1 MRPHILRLMPFILV
15 ACAMGISALAR
26 LPAPAEPQVAAAPID
41 FDALHRQAHDALEQ
55 LRQSGERRL
64 AFSATPAM

>member
-1 MRPHILRLMPFILV
+1 MRRHIPRLLPFILV
-15 ACAMGISALAR
+15 ACAMGISALVH
-26 LPAPAEPQVAAAPID
+26 LPAPAQPQAAAAPID
-41 FDALHRQAHDALEQ
+41 FDTLHRQAHDALEQ